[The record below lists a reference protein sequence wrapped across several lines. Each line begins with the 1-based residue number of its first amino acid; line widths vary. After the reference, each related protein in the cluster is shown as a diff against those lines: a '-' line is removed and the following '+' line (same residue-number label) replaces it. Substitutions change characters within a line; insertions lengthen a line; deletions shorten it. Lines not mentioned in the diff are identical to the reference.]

1 MAYGQHQSFY
11 LRDRWLNKAL
21 KQLQQDER
29 FFYDQEAFEKIGLGK
44 NMVQSLR
51 FWVIATNVIEEKFN
65 EERKKVHLLTEF
77 GSLIY
82 KYDRFVQF
90 EETVTILHYYLV
102 TRQEPATAW
111 YWFFNYFN
119 EKVFTKDSLLERF
132 IEWVDQAEN
141 KSVSEKS
148 LKRDIDCLLK
158 LYTANPNVDDPEE
171 VIRSPFDFLGLL
183 VANDDYFYRYTP
195 KNIHQTALMYTLLCY
210 AQENDISS
218 VTIEEIETKIGL
230 WGKAFN
236 LDRIM
241 IVNSLEKLIDHPKYP
256 IKFIRTNQL
265 DTIRLPEVSPLD
277 YLEFEF
283 KRKMGKV

>member
-21 KQLQQDER
+21 KQLQEDER

-51 FWVIATNVIEEKFN
+51 FWVIATNVVEEKFN

-82 KYDRFVQF
+82 KYDRSVQF
-90 EETVTILHYYLV
+90 EETISILHYYLV
-102 TRQEPATAW
+102 TRIEPATAW
-111 YWFFNYFN
+111 YWFFNHFD
-119 EKVFTKDSLLERF
+119 EKIFTKEYLLECF
-132 IEWVDQAEN
+132 IEWVNKEEN

-158 LYTANPNVDDPEE
+158 LYTADSNIEDPEE
-171 VIRSPFDFLGLL
+171 VIRSPFDFLELL
-183 VANDDYFYRYTP
+183 VINNDHFYKYTP
-195 KNIHQTALMYTLLCY
+195 KNIHLTALMYTLLCY
-210 AQENDISS
+210 AQENQISS
-218 VTIEEIETKIGL
+218 VTIDEIETRIGL
-230 WGKAFN
+230 WGKTFN
-236 LDRIM
+236 LDRTV

-265 DTIRLPEVSPLD
+265 DTIRLPEVHPLE

-283 KRKMGKV
+283 KRKTGKA